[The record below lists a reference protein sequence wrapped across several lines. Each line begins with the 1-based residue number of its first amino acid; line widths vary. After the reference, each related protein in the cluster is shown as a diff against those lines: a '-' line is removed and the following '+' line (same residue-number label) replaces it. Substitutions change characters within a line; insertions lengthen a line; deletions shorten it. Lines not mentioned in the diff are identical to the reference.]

1 MYAGVRFVA
10 ADVDVLRILCAAELC
25 HDIFWKV
32 NENRARFSGAGDVEG
47 FFDDASEVFPV
58 SDGHAVF
65 RDAAGDA
72 DDINLLERIVSDKV
86 AGYLSGEADK
96 RNTVVV
102 CRCKAG
108 NQVGCARAAGN
119 ETYADFSC
127 RSRIGI
133 RLMHQRLLVARQ
145 NDFDFILFVKLIADI
160 DGAGSRITEE
170 ILDTLLFQSLY
181 QKFVSCNL
189 FHMKTSCSK
198 LKTP

>member
-1 MYAGVRFVA
+1 MNAGVRFVA
-10 ADVDVLRILCAAELC
+10 ADVDVFRILCAAELC

-32 NENRARFSGAGDVEG
+32 NENRSRFSGAGNVEG
-47 FFDDASEVFPV
+47 FFDDASEIFTV
-58 SDGHAVF
+58 SYRHAVF

-72 DDINLLERIVSDKV
+72 DNINLLECIVSDEV

-96 RNTVVV
+96 RNAVVV
-102 CRCKAG
+102 CRCKTG
-108 NQVGCARAAGN
+108 DQVGCTRAAGN
-119 ETYADFSC
+119 EAYADFSC

-160 DGAGSRITEE
+160 NGASSRITEE
-170 ILDTLLFQSLY
+170 ILDTLLLQSLY

-198 LKTP
+198 FAA

>member
-47 FFDDASEVFPV
+47 FFDDASKVFPV

-72 DDINLLERIVSDKV
+72 DDINLLKCIVSDKV

-96 RNTVVV
+96 RNAVVV
-102 CRCKAG
+102 CRCKTG
-108 NQVGCARAAGN
+108 DQVGCTRAAGN
-119 ETYADFSC
+119 E
-127 RSRIGI
+127 
-133 RLMHQRLLVARQ
+133 H
-145 NDFDFILFVKLIADI
+145 
-160 DGAGSRITEE
+160 
-170 ILDTLLFQSLY
+170 
-181 QKFVSCNL
+181 
-189 FHMKTSCSK
+189 
-198 LKTP
+198 TPTFPVVLA